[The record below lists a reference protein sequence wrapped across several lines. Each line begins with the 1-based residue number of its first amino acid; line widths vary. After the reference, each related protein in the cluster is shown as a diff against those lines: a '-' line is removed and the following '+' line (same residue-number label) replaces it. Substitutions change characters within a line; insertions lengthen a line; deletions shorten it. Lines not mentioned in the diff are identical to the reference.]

1 MVSLKFDSDTLQ
13 RIQLFKQVTR
23 IDCKDCFEF
32 NDYVI
37 FITMPRTAGL
47 AIGKA
52 GENVKRLRTNLG
64 KTVKIIDEAE
74 TPEDLIM
81 NFLYPMQPLFVKIE
95 SRAITSPDGTERRA
109 AIANIKFAN
118 AGERR
123 ALLGNNLA
131 NLKLLKFVVK
141 RYFPDIEDI
150 MVLQ

>member
-1 MVSLKFDSDTLQ
+1 MKFDSDTLH
-13 RIQLFKQVTR
+13 RIQLFKQVTNV
-23 IDCKDCFEF
+23 DCKDCFEF
-32 NDYVI
+32 NDFVV
-37 FITMPRTAGL
+37 FITTQRTAGL

-52 GENVKRLRTNLG
+52 GENVKRIRAKLDKN
-64 KTVKIIDEAE
+64 VKIVDDAE

-95 SRAITSPDGTERRA
+95 SRAITAPDGAERRA
-109 AIANIKFAN
+109 STANIKFAN

-131 NLKLLKFVVK
+131 NLKLLKFTVK
-141 RYFPDIEDI
+141 RYFPDIEDV